1 MSENCIIALKLTSQI
16 QYNPEYDYIGVDKG
30 ALTLAKQKI
39 KMVEAIGDFDSVEQ
53 SDIDVIREY
62 AKNVEILNPIKDDSD
77 SEHAIKK
84 AICLGY
90 KKIIV
95 YGGLG
100 GRLDHE
106 IVNIRLCEAYPNQIT
121 FVDEYNKLMAFTVGE
136 YEFYKEYQYIS
147 VFSCEESVISWINTK
162 YLLDHKTLEISD
174 LLGLSNE
181 IEKEPAKLIVHKGK
195 VLVIESNDKKRFPK

>member
-1 MSENCIIALKLTSQI
+1 MNKTCVIALKLTNQI
-16 QYNPEYDYIGVDKG
+16 DYDSNVDYIGVDKG

-39 KMVEAIGDFDSVEQ
+39 VMVEAIGDFDSVEQ
-53 SDIDVIREY
+53 GDIDIIREY
-62 AKNVEILNPIKDDSD
+62 AKNIEILNPIKDDSD

-90 KKIIV
+90 EKIIV

-106 IVNIRLCEAYPNQIT
+106 IVNIRLCEAYPNRIT
-121 FVDEYNKLMAFTVGE
+121 FIDEYNKLTALNVGE
-136 YEFYKEYQYIS
+136 YEFFKKYQYIS
-147 VFSCEESVISWINTK
+147 VFSIEKSVISWENTK
-162 YLLDHKTLEISD
+162 YLLDHKTLETSD

-195 VLVIESNDKKRFPK
+195 VLVIESNDKKRFPN